1 MLRQT
6 RTISNRFWLAALIVA
21 ALLTSCGLR
30 KISHRNGAGGA
41 GTQDV
46 LPVITP
52 KPVDTPEVVST
63 PRSQVT
69 GYGDEAF
76 AACFGL
82 DISEIP
88 FTDIPVEEAGQFCGN
103 LTEID
108 FLSGVVESKDS
119 IDVPN

>member
-1 MLRQT
+1 MSRRAKTLST
-6 RTISNRFWLAALIVA
+6 RVWLAALTLLA
-21 ALLTSCGLR
+21 FLTSCGIR
-30 KISHRNGAGGA
+30 KISHRNGTGGA
-41 GTQDV
+41 GSQDV
-46 LPVITP
+46 QPSVTP
-52 KPVDTPEVVST
+52 KPADTPEAIST

-69 GYGDEAF
+69 GFGDEAF

-88 FTDIPVEEAGQFCGN
+88 FTDIRAEEAGQFCGN